1 MEFGILKEQLKK
13 TEMPPEMKKR
23 IISNCKN
30 QLRTENMLMTENK
43 PRSFFKKP
51 VAAAAALAVFL
62 CLTGVTALASAG
74 KLQGFFKD
82 ITNWNGAIVGT
93 SYEQA
98 TEEIEIQTT
107 LNDNLLHVT
116 IQFLLPEEAPYFTF
130 ETFGIEHYEIRDNS
144 GAVVKEG
151 QIAMTDIAN
160 AAKSFEIAAD
170 ELVSGTYALCIDKF
184 VGGSKADQPL
194 VIHGYW
200 ESEFTK

>member
-1 MEFGILKEQLKK
+1 
-13 TEMPPEMKKR
+13 
-23 IISNCKN
+23 
-30 QLRTENMLMTENK
+30 MTENK
-43 PRSFFKKP
+43 TRSFFKKP
-51 VAAAAALAVFL
+51 IVAAAALAICL

-82 ITNWNGAIVGT
+82 IINWNGAVVGT

-107 LNDNLLHVT
+107 LNDDLLNVT
-116 IQFLLPEEAPYFTF
+116 IQFLLPEEAPYLYF

-144 GAVVKEG
+144 GSIVKEG

-160 AAKSFEIAAD
+160 GNKTFEIVAD
-170 ELVSGTYALCIDKF
+170 ELSSDAYTLCIDKL
-184 VGGSKADQPL
+184 VGGNKADQPL
-194 VIHGYW
+194 VIHGCW

>member
-1 MEFGILKEQLKK
+1 MHQPENFKVFSK
-13 TEMPPEMKKR
+13 TSP
-23 IISNCKN
+23 
-30 QLRTENMLMTENK
+30 T
-43 PRSFFKKP
+43 
-51 VAAAAALAVFL
+51 
-62 CLTGVTALASAG
+62 
-74 KLQGFFKD
+74 
-82 ITNWNGAIVGT
+82 AIVGT

-107 LNDNLLHVT
+107 LNDDLLNVT
-116 IQFLLPEEAPYFTF
+116 IQFLLPEEAPYLYF

-151 QIAMTDIAN
+151 QVAMTDIAN
-160 AAKSFEIAAD
+160 DNKSFEIEA
-170 ELVSGTYALCIDKF
+170 ENLSSGTYTLFINKL